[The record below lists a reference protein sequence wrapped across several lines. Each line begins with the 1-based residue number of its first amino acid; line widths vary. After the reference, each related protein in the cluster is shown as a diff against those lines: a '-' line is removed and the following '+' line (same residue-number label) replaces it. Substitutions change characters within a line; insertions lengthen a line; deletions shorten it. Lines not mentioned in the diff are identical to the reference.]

1 MEFVIFT
8 LYAMQSDYC
17 NIQRVYD
24 QR

>member
-8 LYAMQSDYC
+8 LYVMQSDYC